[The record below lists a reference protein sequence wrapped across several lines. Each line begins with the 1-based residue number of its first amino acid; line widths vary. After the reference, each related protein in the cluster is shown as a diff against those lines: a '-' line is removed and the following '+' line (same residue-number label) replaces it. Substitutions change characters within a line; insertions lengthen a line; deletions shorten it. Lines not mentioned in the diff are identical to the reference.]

1 MNYKEIE
8 KVLKDQNNEL
18 FNELEKLGNTSL
30 TGKELDYAI
39 MQSKKIA
46 KNHSKIIIE
55 IEGDKQ

>member
-8 KVLKDQNNEL
+8 KVLEDQNDEL

-30 TGKELDYAI
+30 TGKELNFAI

-55 IEGDKQ
+55 IEGGK

>member
-1 MNYKEIE
+1 MNYKKIE
-8 KVLKDQNNEL
+8 KVLEDQNDEL

-30 TGKELDYAI
+30 TGKELNFAI

-55 IEGDKQ
+55 IEGGK

>member
-8 KVLKDQNNEL
+8 KVLEDQNNEL

-30 TGKELDYAI
+30 TGKELNFAI

-46 KNHSKIIIE
+46 KNHSKIVIE
-55 IEGDKQ
+55 IEGDK

>member
-8 KVLKDQNNEL
+8 KVLEDQNNEL

-30 TGKELDYAI
+30 TGKELNFAI

-55 IEGDKQ
+55 IEGGK